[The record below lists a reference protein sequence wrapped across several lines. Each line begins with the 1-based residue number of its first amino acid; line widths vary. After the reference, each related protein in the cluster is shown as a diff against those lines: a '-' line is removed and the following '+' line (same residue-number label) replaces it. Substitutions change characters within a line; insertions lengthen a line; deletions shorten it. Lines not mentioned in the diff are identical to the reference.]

1 MALKGTNT
9 KVMDRRGQVR
19 SIVNWSATQ
28 DRVNNTSTITVD
40 VYIDIKYAVYATASA
55 NVVVNIDGQSQS
67 VSRVIGNHPNGVYKR
82 VARVTKTVDHN
93 DDGSKSPRIRVSNP
107 FLINYAGEYIGTANH
122 DFTPK
127 LDDIPRESSIS
138 NLTWFEIGV
147 SNPSFRITSH
157 VSSYRHRADLRMDG
171 VTIAKMENLAAGNH
185 TFNLTESQINS
196 MLNRTSNT
204 NSKAFQVVLYT
215 YSGSTRIGSTRSASN
230 TAEVSYDYMPEITST
245 NIQEANAS
253 LVSKKFDFYVN
264 KLSRL
269 RLRFNASP
277 SKGSK
282 IKEMYV
288 LVNDGKKTDKHVGGD
303 VITPILDV
311 RTSTEVATD
320 VTFVA
325 VDTRGRQVTVKD
337 RIFVYEYHLPI
348 IDMDTGFHRVKPV
361 FTEQGILSGYER
373 DSEDGLLVTGEGN
386 VEVASLGGYYDNNTW
401 SYKIESMPYDG
412 FEWSLVR
419 ESTVSGFTNTNISPG
434 KAFIDQPFDL
444 HKEYDKVNSYVFRVT
459 VTDAIGQTVEMYDLP
474 SGYAILDFH
483 NSGRGVGIGKISEL
497 WDTLEIAYDT
507 KMYGDLDVDGILS
520 VGGNPVVDY
529 IIESGE
535 NSNGSWEKWKSG
547 KLVQWGVKT
556 YEHPLGYPLDQFG
569 GTFKSTENM
578 RVSYPVR
585 FSDIPAFNVTCD
597 VTAGGQGW
605 LYTRGAFGSVSA
617 STEFVLTR
625 PTQYSNNTVIVASWV
640 AIGKW
645 K

>member
-28 DRVNNTSTITVD
+28 NRVNNTSTITVD

-55 NVVVNIDGQSQS
+55 NVVVNIDGQSQT

-82 VARVTKTVDHN
+82 VARVTKTVNHN
-93 DDGSKSPRIRVSNP
+93 NDGSKSPRIRVSNP

-185 TFNLTESQINS
+185 TFNLTDSQINS

-204 NSKAFQVVLYT
+204 NSKVFQVVLYT

-253 LVSKKFDFYVN
+253 LVSKKFDFYIN

-269 RLRFNASP
+269 RLRFNATP

-282 IKEMYV
+282 IKELYV

-303 VITPILDV
+303 VITPVLDV

-337 RIFVYEYHLPI
+337 RIFVYEYHLPV
-348 IDMDTGFHRVKPV
+348 IDMDTGFHRVRAV
-361 FTEQGILSGYER
+361 ISSEGYLEGYEL
-373 DSEDGLLVTGEGN
+373 DSEDGTMITGIGD
-386 VEVASLGGYYDNNTW
+386 VKVASLGGYYNNNEW
-401 SYKIESMPYDG
+401 SYKVESMPYDG
-412 FEWSLVR
+412 FEWT
-419 ESTVSGFTNTNISPG
+419 TVTENTISGLTEVGISPG
-434 KAFIDQPFDL
+434 KMYPNQPFDPNIT
-444 HKEYDKVNSYVFRVT
+444 YDTTYSYVFRLT
-459 VTDAIGQTVEMYDLP
+459 VTDAIGQTVEMYDVP

-483 NSGRGVGIGKISEL
+483 NSGKGVGIGKISEL
-497 WDTLEIAYDT
+497 RNTLEIAYDT
-507 KMYGDLDVDGILS
+507 KMYGDLDVDGELLI
-520 VGGNPVVDY
+520 
-529 IIESGE
+529 
-535 NSNGSWEKWKSG
+535 
-547 KLVQWGVKT
+547 
-556 YEHPLGYPLDQFG
+556 G
-569 GTFKSTENM
+569 GTPPFM
-578 RVSYPVR
+578 QR
-585 FSDIPAFNVTCD
+585 
-597 VTAGGQGW
+597 GQ
-605 LYTRGAFGSVSA
+605 LRDA
-617 STEFVLTR
+617 
-625 PTQYSNNTVIVASWV
+625 NNTVVEGTYIVNTNSSNVPNQWGILNVYVRGTNNTTHV
-640 AIGKW
+640 AQELFTHAGDLYIRMMWQGNWTTW
-645 K
+645 KKVT